1 VAAVRSWDAAAVPLA
16 EMVESLT
23 NSSSLEEMEQKY
35 LRTVRGM
42 IDSPAVGLYLLS
54 PFTGRAE
61 RLAASGVSDYFLSRY
76 EEAGRDRDPVLH
88 YVLENKTAT
97 HNRLLMPVERW
108 CSLGVY
114 DEVFRLHRMV
124 NLLQAP
130 VISDGRVLGTLNF
143 GGGEGSKPFGDR
155 DVGLAAAIGRL
166 LGVVLESMRA
176 QEDLRQEREHLIA
189 GLELCD
195 EAVVLTDVKSGR
207 RRLNAA
213 ARRILDLFPGGQDA
227 SYIDD
232 LMAKETREGD
242 LLRVGQCEAQMT
254 DGRCAVLRLRS
265 TPMPENPRLIV
276 SFLTLHGADTIHLP
290 AFVERALAPREREVA
305 RLVALGLKD
314 KEIADR
320 LLISPFTV
328 KQYLKNTYRKL
339 SVRSRV
345 DLTRILTERNPTPP
359 KEGIG

>member
-1 VAAVRSWDAAAVPLA
+1 
-16 EMVESLT
+16 
-23 NSSSLEEMEQKY
+23 
-35 LRTVRGM
+35 
-42 IDSPAVGLYLLS
+42 
-54 PFTGRAE
+54 
-61 RLAASGVSDYFLSRY
+61 
-76 EEAGRDRDPVLH
+76 
-88 YVLENKTAT
+88 
-97 HNRLLMPVERW
+97 
-108 CSLGVY
+108 
-114 DEVFRLHRMV
+114 
-124 NLLQAP
+124 
-130 VISDGRVLGTLNF
+130 
-143 GGGEGSKPFGDR
+143 
-155 DVGLAAAIGRL
+155 
-166 LGVVLESMRA
+166 LESVRA

-195 EAVVLTDVKSGR
+195 EAVILTDVKSGR

-213 ARRILDLFPGGQDA
+213 ARRILDLLPGGQDA

-232 LMAKETREGD
+232 LMAKETREGT
-242 LLRVGQCEAQMT
+242 LRVGQCEAQMS
-254 DGRCAVLRLRS
+254 DGRCVVLRLRS
-265 TPMPENPRLIV
+265 TPMPENPRLVV

-345 DLTRILTERNPTPP
+345 DLTRVLTEPHPTPP